1 MSETDPFSDAAFL
14 GRLQKLLPMLG
25 SQQPGEADAARRKL
39 IDHLGQHRL
48 SLLDVAGRLREQPRP
63 PAASFSQGARELS
76 LERQLSIARQ
86 AKEEAS
92 HEALVAGMRIRAL
105 EAELQQVTF
114 QIARL
119 LQSQVRIRLLAV
131 AGWAATA
138 VAVLVGVG
146 PSLLQLRQ
154 LSARPQMTALLST
167 PSGLPRVG
175 DESVF
180 TLRIGRSESLGTVAV
195 RDLPVWETPGDQ
207 GDRGPRTY
215 LTRDEPVAIQQG
227 EGSRVVIGRQTW
239 LKLRTRNCTCWARSG
254 DINQLTSAAGP
265 GGQGWPR

>member
-1 MSETDPFSDAAFL
+1 
-14 GRLQKLLPMLG
+14 MLG

-48 SLLDVAGRLREQPRP
+48 SLLDVAAHLRERP

-105 EAELQQVTF
+105 EAELQHVTF
-114 QIARL
+114 EIARV
-119 LQSQVRIRLLAV
+119 LQSQVRIRLLAI

-138 VAVLVGVG
+138 VAVLIGVG
-146 PSLLQLRQ
+146 PSMLQLRQ
-154 LSARPQMTALLST
+154 SSGRPQVTALLST

-180 TLRIGRSESLGTVAV
+180 TLRIARNEVLGTVAV
-195 RDLPVWETPGDQ
+195 QDLPVWTTPGDHSDEQ
-207 GDRGPRTY
+207 QPRTI
-215 LTRDEPVAIQQG
+215 LTRDEPVAIEQG
-227 EGSRVVIGRQTW
+227 EGSRVLIGTQTW

-254 DINQLTSAAGP
+254 DINQLPLAGAP
-265 GGQGWPR
+265 SGRVWPR